1 VGALLGPE
9 GTGFACFFSGSVSV
23 IPLRVV
29 VVGGLVVLVL
39 GLLFE
44 ICIVDASIFIF
55 VVCV

>member
-1 VGALLGPE
+1 MGALLGPE
-9 GTGFACFFSGSVSV
+9 GMGFACFFSGSVSV